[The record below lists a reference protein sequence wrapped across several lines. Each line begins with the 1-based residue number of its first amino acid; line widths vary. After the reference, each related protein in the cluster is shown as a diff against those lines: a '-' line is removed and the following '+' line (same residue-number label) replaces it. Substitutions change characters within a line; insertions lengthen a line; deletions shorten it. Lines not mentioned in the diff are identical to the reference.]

1 MHWEIWCEF
10 FFILYQNF
18 DRVTDGLSTLL
29 MWIVEGIG
37 IGDSDWFPLYARFL
51 TYVPSIACLFHLGT
65 VVLQIASLASKI
77 GVYFCDMALE
87 RTNSKTMDMIYLLRK
102 PKQIIIKK
110 CYTPLIFSTFQALS
124 GAGNGDPQHCHNHF
138 PIDRKEKSS
147 SWTRHARV
155 TQFSSSFSSIYSW
168 KKCIYLHTCTFTSSL
183 ESYMKSFITS
193 YIASKHH
200 RSAFRFF
207 RGR

>member
-1 MHWEIWCEF
+1 MHREIWCEF

-87 RTNSKTMDMIYLLRK
+87 RTNSKTMDMIYFLRK
-102 PKQIIIKK
+102 PKQIIKK
-110 CYTPLIFSTFQALS
+110 KNVKLL
-124 GAGNGDPQHCHNHF
+124 
-138 PIDRKEKSS
+138 
-147 SWTRHARV
+147 
-155 TQFSSSFSSIYSW
+155 
-168 KKCIYLHTCTFTSSL
+168 
-183 ESYMKSFITS
+183 
-193 YIASKHH
+193 
-200 RSAFRFF
+200 
-207 RGR
+207 